1 MDSFYGHGKLLL
13 SGEYF
18 VLDGALA
25 LALPTRPGQWLRV
38 ENLQSKT
45 GKIFWKSLDEK
56 GQTWWSGVFQKD
68 DFQCME
74 SADAATGERLSQI
87 LCAISA
93 LSPGFFKH
101 DEDIT
106 IETRLEFPRDWGLG
120 SSSTLLYTLAQWSG
134 VDAFRLLED
143 TFGGS
148 GYDLACAGAS
158 GPILYQKIA
167 GQPRWETCDF
177 VPDFHDRLYFVYL
190 GKKQNSREGIARY
203 RNLAAGKSALI
214 EEISQIT
221 RAFLTCKNLPDFEKL
236 IAEHENLVGR
246 SLQLP
251 RAKALYFADFAGE
264 IKSLGAWGGD
274 FVLATN
280 PFDDEAGLKNY
291 FSIKG
296 FETVIKFADLLM

>member
-1 MDSFYGHGKLLL
+1 MAAFYGHGKLLL

-25 LALPTRPGQWLRV
+25 LALPTCPGQWLRV

-45 GKIFWKSLDEK
+45 GSIFWKSLDEK

-68 DFQCME
+68 DFECAE
-74 SADAATGERLSQI
+74 STDAATGDRLSQI
-87 LCAISA
+87 LRAITK
-93 LSPGFFKH
+93 LRPGFFKN
-101 DEDIT
+101 DEDIS

-120 SSSTLLYTLAQWSG
+120 SSSTLIYTLAQWSG
-134 VDAFRLLED
+134 VDAFSLLQT

-148 GYDLACAGAS
+148 GYDLACAGAA
-158 GPILYQKIA
+158 GPILYQKTA
-167 GQPRWETCDF
+167 DQPHWEACDF
-177 VPDFHDRLYFVYL
+177 APDFHDRLYFVYL

-203 RNLAAGKSALI
+203 RNLAAGKSPLI
-214 EEISQIT
+214 EEISRLT
-221 RAFLTCKNLPDFEKL
+221 RAFLACKNLPDFEKL
-236 IAEHENLVGR
+236 IAEHENLVGS

-251 RAKALYFADFAGE
+251 RAKTLYFADFAGE

-280 PFDDEAGLKNY
+280 PFDDAAGLKNY
-291 FSIKG
+291 FSKKG
-296 FETVIKFADLLM
+296 LETVIKCADLLM